1 MEATKKECI
10 LVEAA
15 KAFTRW
21 GFKKTSVDDIAKRA
35 GVAKGTVY
43 LAAESKEDLF
53 YQVLHREVRQWVA
66 ECART
71 IDPRVPADELLVKLL
86 DAAMRSLDTHP
97 LVRDV
102 LLGRAQ
108 EIMPDWQDRLDDLRA
123 LGHANVMEVLR
134 IGIKQKLFRPDLDVD
149 TVASLLQDLEL
160 ATLVFHPKLATD
172 RVALGA
178 RAFVGVDFVLNGLRV
193 RPELHPHE
201 HATPHAGDRRE
212 HARR

>member
-71 IDPRVPADELLVKLL
+71 IDPRVPADELVVKLL
-86 DAAMRSLDTHP
+86 EAAMRSLDEHP

-102 LLGRAQ
+102 LLGKAQ

-149 TVASLLQDLEL
+149 TVASILQDLEL

-172 RVALGA
+172 RPALGA
-178 RAFVGVDFVLNGLRV
+178 RAFVGLDLVLNGLRV
-193 RPELHPHE
+193 RPELHVHPSSHT
-201 HATPHAGDRRE
+201 ADRRE
-212 HARR
+212 HPRR